1 MKIKQISVFI
11 ENKEGRLKKAMNVLG
26 DSGINIRALSIADTS
41 KFGILRLIISD
52 TEKAVEVLENN
63 KFIVKETDVIVVEVP
78 DEPNGLTKLLDIL
91 DGAKIN
97 LEYIY
102 AFVAKQSDKAIV
114 VIRVEDVDGAIIA
127 LKDSNANVFSKK
139 DISEL

>member
-11 ENKEGRLKKAMNVLG
+11 ENKEGRLKKAMGVLG
-26 DSGINIRALSIADTS
+26 DANINIRALSIADTS
-41 KFGILRLIISD
+41 KFGILRLIVSD
-52 TEKAVEVLENN
+52 TEKAVGVLENN
-63 KFIVKETDVIVVEVP
+63 KFIVKETDVIAVEVP

-91 DGAKIN
+91 DGSKIN

-127 LKDSNANVFSKK
+127 LKDSNANIFSKN